1 MSVKRMRCRLSIHR
15 NIRISRMH
23 RGHSPSKKTSTCHFI
38 EGFDILALV
47 RQENEML
54 VSVMSHHHATDCR
67 SESILTTHRLGKQ
80 LHYQKSIASS
90 RATTNRMWYTSSLVM
105 TARWVISNNRRRTSP
120 VYQISD
126 QQTRKQQTERG
137 DDDGLQSGNQ
147 PGNISATFSTVGQGR
162 SNMPSLTQVEPVH
175 RLNLSPN

>member
-1 MSVKRMRCRLSIHR
+1 MRCRLSIHR

-54 VSVMSHHHATDCR
+54 VSVMSHHHAIDCR
-67 SESILTTHRLGKQ
+67 SESILTSHRLGKQ

-105 TARWVISNNRRRTSP
+105 TARWVFPTTGDEQVLCTRFQTSRLASSRQKEATTT
-120 VYQISD
+120 VC
-126 QQTRKQQTERG
+126 
-137 DDDGLQSGNQ
+137 NQ
-147 PGNISATFSTVGQGR
+147 GTSQETSVLPLA
-162 SNMPSLTQVEPVH
+162 P
-175 RLNLSPN
+175 